1 MQALTIPNGYFQLWN
16 LYLLQQQVDYQEQPV
31 FQPYLLELNHV
42 LAAPMD
48 SQSSYT
54 FFDEIMC
61 LTQTLRQ
68 CPQLCFEMAR
78 LIRPEHFGVLGYM
91 ASRSERIADAL
102 QHVMR
107 FSRLVIDGAEAAPI
121 QILQHGQFFELC
133 WPLHDVKYIRIHELT
148 MACMVH
154 LARQIF
160 SLQHLNLVRVSFAH
174 EPQMAYYHY
183 QKFYACEIEFRQPTY
198 ALVMHA
204 ESLTIKSSMSDPS
217 LMQLLLKQAEDA
229 IAAKPKIENLL
240 KFIRLY
246 IADYIVQHEDIPKL
260 AQVAAEMQMS
270 TRSLQRYL
278 QQQGTSFKSVIE
290 SERMKMC
297 DKWLVQGIPFFDLA
311 LRLGYSDQS
320 ALARAYKTSTGQ
332 TLLARKRQVHPENA
346 DKF

>member
-16 LYLLQQQVDYQEQPV
+16 LYLLQQQVDYQQQPI
-31 FQPYLLELNHV
+31 FKPYLAELQHV

-48 SQSSYT
+48 SQSRYS

-61 LTQTLRQ
+61 LTQEILQ
-68 CPQLCFEMAR
+68 CPQLSFAMAQ

-102 QHVMR
+102 EYVIR
-107 FSRLVIDGAEAAPI
+107 FSRLVIDGAEVVPM
-121 QILQHGQFFELC
+121 QIVQQGQCLELC
-133 WPLHDVKYIRIHELT
+133 WPLHDIKYARIHELT

-160 SLQHLNLVRVSFAH
+160 SLEHFNLIRVSFAH
-174 EPQMAYYHY
+174 DPQMAHYHY
-183 QKFYACEIEFRQPTY
+183 QKFYACEVEFRQPVY
-198 ALVMHA
+198 ALVIDA
-204 ESLTIKSSMSDPS
+204 ESLAVKSTMSDPS
-217 LMQLLLKQAEDA
+217 LIQLLLKQAEDA

-246 IADYIVQHEDIPKL
+246 INDYILQHEDVPKL
-260 AQVAAEMQMS
+260 AQVAVEMQMS

-278 QQQGTSFKSVIE
+278 QQQDSSFKSLVE
-290 SERMKMC
+290 AERIKMC
-297 DKWLVQGIPFFDLA
+297 DKWLAQDMPFFDLA

-320 ALARAYKTSTGQ
+320 ALARAYKAATGQ
-332 TLLARKRQVHPENA
+332 TLLARKRQLHP
-346 DKF
+346 